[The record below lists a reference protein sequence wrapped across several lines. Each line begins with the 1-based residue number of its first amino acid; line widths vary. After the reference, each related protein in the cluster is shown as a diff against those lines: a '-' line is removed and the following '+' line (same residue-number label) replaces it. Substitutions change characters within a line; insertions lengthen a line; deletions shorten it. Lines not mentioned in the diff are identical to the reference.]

1 MKKQIEEL
9 IQQGKLQKFVKKD
22 YQVRQRTEEKPIDDQ
37 IEEDCDNLKPIVGEI
52 RTITGGPIVEGSYKS
67 LRKVVQRQVN
77 SVHVNHL
84 KAKHRHT
91 GNDDIIFSEQ
101 DVRGLN
107 SPIMIP

>member
-37 IEEDCDNLKPIVGEI
+37 TEEDRDNLKPIVGEI
-52 RTITGGPIVEGSYKS
+52 RTIIGGPIFEGSYKS

-77 SVHVNHL
+77 NVHVNHL
-84 KAKHRHT
+84 KAKYRHT
-91 GNDDIIFSEQ
+91 GNNDIIFSEQ
-101 DVRGLN
+101 DVWGLN